1 MTSSDQVKDPV
12 CGMEFPLSQAF
23 SSSEFGGQS
32 YHFCS
37 QSCEARFTDNPEAFL
52 GEKVAAPSHGGG
64 KNVEYTCP
72 MHPEVLQIG
81 PGTCPKCG
89 MSLDPVDPLEE
100 GDDQELEEMTRRFWV
115 SAVLTI
121 PVFVVAMAESLP
133 FAWLRTWSTSATSLW
148 GQALLATPVIFWGA
162 FPFLQRGIASVKSRS
177 LNMFTLVSL
186 GVLVAW
192 LYSIVAL
199 IAPNIFPETIRN
211 THGRVPVY
219 FESAA
224 VIVVLVLLGQIM
236 ELRARGQTGAAIR
249 ELLDLAPKFAILVG
263 EDGVEAEVAVSEI
276 VIGQNLRVRPGE
288 AIPVDGLVV
297 DGESTVNEASITG
310 ESRPVKKRPG
320 DQVIGSTINGSGAF
334 VVKAERVGSET
345 LLSQIV
351 RMVAQAQRSEAPI
364 QRISD
369 KVAGWFVPA
378 VLLIAAITA
387 VAWYSLG
394 GEAALAMAI
403 ANSVAVLIIACPCAL
418 GLATPMSIMVASGKA
433 AKNGV
438 LFRDAKSIEAMQTVT
453 TLAIDKTGTLT
464 VGEPQVTT
472 ISLADGHDEDLT
484 LALVASVERSSE
496 HPLAAA
502 IVDMA
507 NERGLNLETPE
518 SFEAVA
524 GKGVR
529 GTVQGKKVVVGN
541 TKMIFDSG
549 IRPDDVNALIEP
561 LLTDGLSLV
570 CVAIDDVF
578 AGAFGITDPVRESA
592 AGMLSQMKAEG
603 IRVVVLTGDHEASAT
618 RVAKHLGI
626 DEVHA
631 GLLPGDK
638 AEKVAEFRNRGEIV
652 AVAGDGVNDSPA
664 LARANVGIAMGS
676 GSDVA
681 IESAG
686 VTILRGDL
694 IGIYRALTIS
704 RQTMRNVREN
714 LFFAFIYNV
723 LSIPVAAGILYP
735 IFGILLSPMVAAAAM
750 SLSSVSVILNALRLR
765 RMKLE

>member
-1 MTSSDQVKDPV
+1 MTPNDQVKDPV
-12 CGMEFPLSQAF
+12 CGMEFSISQAF
-23 SSSEFGGQS
+23 SSSEFGGQI

-37 QSCEARFTDNPEAFL
+37 QSCEARFTDKPEAFL
-52 GEKVAAPSHGGG
+52 GEKVDSPSTRGG

-115 SAVLTI
+115 SAALTI

-133 FAWLRTWSTSATSLW
+133 FAWLRTWSTSTTSVW

-162 FPFLQRGIASVKSRS
+162 LPFLQRGIASVKSRS

-263 EDGVEAEVAVSEI
+263 EDGVETEVPVSEI

-378 VLLIAAITA
+378 VLLIAATTA
-387 VAWYSLG
+387 VAWYLFG
-394 GEAALAMAI
+394 GEASLAMAI

-472 ISLADGHDEDLT
+472 ISLADGQDEDLT
-484 LALVASVERSSE
+484 LSLVASVERSSE

-507 NERGLNLETPE
+507 KERGLNLQTPE
-518 SFEAVA
+518 LFEAVA

-529 GTVQGKKVVVGN
+529 GVVQGKKVVVGN

-549 IRPDDVNALIEP
+549 INPDDVTALIKP
-561 LLTDGLSLV
+561 LLADGLSLV

-618 RVAKHLGI
+618 RVANHLGI

-638 AEKVAEFRNRGEIV
+638 AEKVAEFRDRGEIV

-735 IFGILLSPMVAAAAM
+735 VFGILLSPMVAAAAM